1 MERLTGML
9 KRMSLNDDQFRQI
22 MVEKNATEYEDREN
36 QHKDRQIQD
45 GDQAVSFQPDTKV
58 VIIKQ

>member
-1 MERLTGML
+1 
-9 KRMSLNDDQFRQI
+9 MSLNDDQFNQI
-22 MVEKNATEYEDREN
+22 MVKKNATEYEDREN